1 MTCFGAT
8 DGSIDITVEGGCEP
22 YSFAWSNGET
32 TEDLNNIGAGI
43 YTVTATDPNGLTI
56 SLEIEI
62 TEPAEL
68 TATETIS
75 SYECGYGV
83 TCFGA
88 TDGSIDITVE
98 VVRAY
103 TFAWSNGETTENIS
117 NLGVG
122 TYSVDITDANGCTFN
137 IPSIEI
143 TEPAELT
150 ITETHSSYEC
160 EYGVSELGATD
171 GSIDITVEGGC
182 EPYSFAWSNGE
193 TTEDLNNIG
202 AGIYTVTATD
212 ANGCFIDIEVE
223 ITEPAELTIT
233 ETHSSYECEYGVTC
247 FGATDGSIDITNR
260 RWL

>member
-22 YSFAWSNGET
+22 YTFAWSNGET

-62 TEPAEL
+62 TEPDEL

-88 TDGSIDITVE
+88 TDGSIDIAVE
-98 VVRAY
+98 GVANL
-103 TFAWSNGETTENIS
+103 TFAWSNGETTEDIS

-122 TYSVDITDANGCTFN
+122 IYLLTATDANGCTFN

-143 TEPAELT
+143 TEPDELT

-171 GSIDITVEGGC
+171 GSIDITVEG
-182 EPYSFAWSNGE
+182 
-193 TTEDLNNIG
+193 
-202 AGIYTVTATD
+202 VVK
-212 ANGCFIDIEVE
+212 FICLV
-223 ITEPAELTIT
+223 
-233 ETHSSYECEYGVTC
+233 
-247 FGATDGSIDITNR
+247 
-260 RWL
+260 

>member
-98 VVRAY
+98 GGCEPY
-103 TFAWSNGETTENIS
+103 TFAWSNGETTEDIS

-143 TEPAELT
+143 TEPDELT

-171 GSIDITVEGGC
+171 GSIDITVEGG
-182 EPYSFAWSNGE
+182 
-193 TTEDLNNIG
+193 L
-202 AGIYTVTATD
+202 
-212 ANGCFIDIEVE
+212 
-223 ITEPAELTIT
+223 
-233 ETHSSYECEYGVTC
+233 
-247 FGATDGSIDITNR
+247 
-260 RWL
+260 